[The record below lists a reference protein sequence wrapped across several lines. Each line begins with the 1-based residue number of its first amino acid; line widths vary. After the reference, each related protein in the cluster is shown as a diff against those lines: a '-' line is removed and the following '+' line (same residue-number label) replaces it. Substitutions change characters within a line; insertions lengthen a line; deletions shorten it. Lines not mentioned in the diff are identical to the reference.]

1 MKLAKAAL
9 NNGVVLLLRSLNSEI
24 LLFFF
29 VFFCL
34 DPDLNF
40 IKYNISFPLKYT
52 RMVVGPIEI
61 SKGQSNLRVL
71 MELMAHEPCAIMF
84 LDFFQRFHQRVCLM
98 CKTI

>member
-9 NNGVVLLLRSLNSEI
+9 NNGVVLILRSLNSEI

-29 VFFCL
+29 FFFFCL

-40 IKYNISFPLKYT
+40 IKYNISFPLKHM

-71 MELMAHEPCAIMF
+71 MVFMAHEPCA
-84 LDFFQRFHQRVCLM
+84 HRVFGPFSE
-98 CKTI
+98 ISSARVSDV